1 MKKVS
6 VLLIKTHEGTTCI
19 IEQNDNNWLSILK
32 KTIKEYLATRYIP
45 DRDSVISFCDQA
57 LCLRKLQVLV
67 NTFINN
73 LYPFSWI
80 ITTSTLP
87 DFNKIDI
94 QEFLLEPIPDPN
106 APEPLIIDSLEP
118 IPEPIEAETVH
129 APSSYEPDIVPSS
142 YEPDI
147 VPSSYEPEAVF
158 EVTRR
163 NTKIHQLKEQLR
175 KKRIEELHAQLE
187 ALKSD
192 PDSINEVNEVV
203 GLPTAPLDIP
213 TAPLE
218 VVSVLD
224 PCE

>member
-6 VLLIKTHEGTTCI
+6 VLFIKTHEGTTCI

-32 KTIKEYLATRYIP
+32 ESIKEYLATRYIP

-106 APEPLIIDSLEP
+106 APEPLIDSLEP
-118 IPEPIEAETVH
+118 IPIEAETV
-129 APSSYEPDIVPSS
+129 
-142 YEPDI
+142 PDI

-192 PDSINEVNEVV
+192 PIVDLPLEVV
-203 GLPTAPLDIP
+203 DLPLEVVDL
-213 TAPLE
+213 PLE

-224 PCE
+224 SCE

>member
-129 APSSYEPDIVPSS
+129 APSSYEPDIVPS
-142 YEPDI
+142 EPDI

-192 PDSINEVNEVV
+192 PINEEVV
-203 GLPTAPLDIP
+203 GLPT
-213 TAPLE
+213 LE

>member
-6 VLLIKTHEGTTCI
+6 VLFIKTHEGTTCI

-32 KTIKEYLATRYIP
+32 ESIKEYLATRYIP

-94 QEFLLEPIPDPN
+94 QEFLLEPIPN

-118 IPEPIEAETVH
+118 IETV
-129 APSSYEPDIVPSS
+129 
-142 YEPDI
+142 PDI

-163 NTKIHQLKEQLR
+163 NTQIHQLKEQLR

-192 PDSINEVNEVV
+192 PIVDLPLEVV
-203 GLPTAPLDIP
+203 DLEVVDL
-213 TAPLE
+213 PLE

-224 PCE
+224 SCE